1 MSFIPSLLGIGW
13 PGGSTPIGHLQ
24 YDQMSGPT
32 VGKGGVLG
40 TDCQLN
46 GADVYTLLLQIDR
59 LRQRVCEQDI
69 PDAGR
74 AAGVDGMGL

>member
-1 MSFIPSLLGIGW
+1 
-13 PGGSTPIGHLQ
+13 
-24 YDQMSGPT
+24 MSGPT